1 MMEEDMFSKSLALAL
16 LGTALISAPAL
27 AQTSPPA
34 GSTAP
39 SSGPALNTGNWMTQ
53 AQPDQWRASKLRGV
67 NVYNDKDE
75 KIGDI
80 NELLVDN
87 SGKVQ
92 AVVIGV
98 GGFLGIGE
106 HNVAVPLDQVKFE
119 MQPRAV
125 ATTANTGNAGLAGT
139 SPGGGTVASPAA
151 TGTVAVWSC
160 FGKMESL

>member
-92 AVVIGV
+92 APTDIA
-98 GGFLGIGE
+98 IR
-106 HNVAVPLDQVKFE
+106 
-119 MQPRAV
+119 RAV
-125 ATTANTGNAGLAGT
+125 FVYCENSPRIALT
-139 SPGGGTVASPAA
+139 SSVHRQ
-151 TGTVAVWSC
+151 TGTVNDAI
-160 FGKMESL
+160 SLDYFSSGI